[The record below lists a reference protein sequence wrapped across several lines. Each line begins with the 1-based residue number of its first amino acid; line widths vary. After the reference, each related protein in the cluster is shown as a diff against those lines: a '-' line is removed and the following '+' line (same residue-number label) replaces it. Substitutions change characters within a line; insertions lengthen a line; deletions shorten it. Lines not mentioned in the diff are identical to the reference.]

1 MTKAGEKN
9 QKKINLSLNESLF
22 PIVLLIIFL
31 TFNVYVYGD
40 DAMGGSNQ
48 FILLLGAAA
57 GIGLGIFKGF
67 KFSNMMS
74 QVAENLKS
82 VTGAIVILLFVGAL
96 SGTWLISGI
105 IPSMIY
111 YGLNILHPSIFLPA
125 CLIICAIISIA
136 TGSSWT
142 TSATVGIA
150 LIGISKAIGVP
161 VEMSAGAI
169 ISGAYFGDKLSPLSD
184 TTNLAPAISGSDLFT
199 HIKYL
204 TITTIPTITIS
215 LIIFVILNFYM
226 VSSGTTDNTVLLEA
240 INQTFNITPLIF
252 IVPLIVII
260 LIIKKTPPII
270 ALFTGTILGA
280 IFAIIFQQDILTQLS
295 NSSSLTFDGAYSAII
310 NSITIDTNIESGNSE
325 LNDLFKSGG
334 MFGMMNTIWLVIS
347 AMVFGGVM
355 ESIGALKTITTSL
368 LNLGKSTFSLF
379 ASTAGSC
386 LAINLTTSDQ
396 YLAIV
401 VPGRMFASSYKKYGL
416 DPKNLS
422 RTLEDTA
429 TVTSPL
435 VPWNT
440 CGATHAGVLGIST
453 FIYLPYCFFNLISPV
468 MTLIFAYGNIK
479 IAKLSKDK
487 ITN

>member
-1 MTKAGEKN
+1 MTKTDKKN

-22 PIVLLIIFL
+22 PILLLIIFL
-31 TFNVYVYGD
+31 SFNVYVYGD

-57 GIGLGIFKGF
+57 GIGLGVFKGF

-111 YGLNILHPSIFLPA
+111 YGLNILHPSIFLPS

-150 LIGISKAIGVP
+150 LIGISKAIGIP

-215 LIIFVILNFYM
+215 LIIFIILNFYM
-226 VSSGTTDNTVLLEA
+226 ISSGPTDNTVLLEA

-252 IVPLIVII
+252 IVPFIVIV

-280 IFAIIFQQDILTQLS
+280 IFALIFQQDILTQLS
-295 NSSSLTFDGAYSAII
+295 NSNSLTFEGAYSAII
-310 NSITIDTNIESGNSE
+310 NSITVDTNIESGNSE
-325 LNDLFKSGG
+325 LNDLFTSGG
-334 MFGMMNTIWLVIS
+334 MLGMMNTIWLVIS

-401 VPGRMFASSYKKYGL
+401 IPGKMFEKAFKEKNL
-416 DPKNLS
+416 APENLS
-422 RTLEDTA
+422 RTLEDTG
-429 TVTSPL
+429 TVTSVL
-435 VPWNT
+435 IPWNS
-440 CGATHAGVLGIST
+440 CGAYQSGVLGVSVLD
-453 FIYLPYCFFNLISPV
+453 YFFYAIFNWLSFF
-468 MTLIFAYGNIK
+468 MTLIVAGFNYKIK
-479 IAKLSKDK
+479 KLEIKK
-487 ITN
+487 A

>member
-1 MTKAGEKN
+1 MAKSDETS
-9 QKKINLSLNESLF
+9 QVKINLSLTESLF
-22 PIVLLIIFL
+22 PIILLIIFL
-31 TFNVYVYGD
+31 SFNVYVYGD

-48 FILLLGAAA
+48 FILLIGAAA
-57 GIGLGIFKGF
+57 GIGLGLFKGF
-67 KFSNMMS
+67 IFKNMMS

-150 LIGISKAIGVP
+150 LIGISKAIGIP

-215 LIIFVILNFYM
+215 LLIFIILNFYM
-226 VSSGTTDNTVLLEA
+226 VSSGPTDNTILLEA
-240 INQTFNITPLIF
+240 ISQTFNITPLIF

-280 IFAIIFQQDILTQLS
+280 IFALIFQQDILVQLS
-295 NSSSLTFDGAYSAII
+295 DYDSLTFEGAYSAVV
-310 NSITIDTNIESGNSE
+310 NSITVDTNIESGNLE
-325 LNDLFKSGG
+325 LNDLFTSGG
-334 MFGMMNTIWLVIS
+334 MLGMMNTIWLVIS

-355 ESIGALKTITTSL
+355 ESIGALRTITTSL

-401 VPGRMFASSYKKYGL
+401 IPGKMFEKAFKEKNL
-416 DPKNLS
+416 APENLS
-422 RTLEDTA
+422 RTLEDTG
-429 TVTSPL
+429 TVTSVL
-435 VPWNT
+435 IPWNS
-440 CGATHAGVLGIST
+440 CGAYQSSVLGVSVVD
-453 FIYLPYCFFNLISPV
+453 YFFYAIFNWLSFF
-468 MTLIFAYGNIK
+468 MTLIVAGLNYKIK
-479 IAKLSKDK
+479 KLDVDK
-487 ITN
+487 A

>member
-1 MTKAGEKN
+1 MTKTDKKN

-22 PIVLLIIFL
+22 PILLLIIFL
-31 TFNVYVYGD
+31 SFNVYVYGD

-57 GIGLGIFKGF
+57 GIGLGVFKGF

-111 YGLNILHPSIFLPA
+111 YGLNILHPSIFLPS

-150 LIGISKAIGVP
+150 LIGISKAIGIP

-204 TITTIPTITIS
+204 TITTVPTISIS
-215 LIIFVILNFYM
+215 LIIFIILNFYM
-226 VSSGTTDNTVLLEA
+226 ISSGPTDNTVLLEA

-252 IVPLIVII
+252 IVPFIVIV

-280 IFAIIFQQDILTQLS
+280 IFALIFQQDILTQLS
-295 NSSSLTFDGAYSAII
+295 DSNSLTFEGAYSAII
-310 NSITIDTNIESGNSE
+310 NSITVDTNIESGNSE
-325 LNDLFKSGG
+325 LNDLFTSGG
-334 MFGMMNTIWLVIS
+334 MLGMMNTIWLVIS

-401 VPGRMFASSYKKYGL
+401 IPGKMFEKAFKEKNL
-416 DPKNLS
+416 APENLS
-422 RTLEDTA
+422 RTLEDTG
-429 TVTSPL
+429 TVTSVL
-435 VPWNT
+435 IPWNS
-440 CGATHAGVLGIST
+440 CGAYQSGVLGVSVLD
-453 FIYLPYCFFNLISPV
+453 YFFYAIFNWLSFF
-468 MTLIFAYGNIK
+468 MTLIVAGFNYKIK
-479 IAKLSKDK
+479 KLEIKK
-487 ITN
+487 A

>member
-1 MTKAGEKN
+1 MAKSDETS
-9 QKKINLSLNESLF
+9 QVKINLSLTESLF
-22 PIVLLIIFL
+22 PIILLIIFL
-31 TFNVYVYGD
+31 SFNVYVYGD

-48 FILLLGAAA
+48 FILLIGAAA
-57 GIGLGIFKGF
+57 GIGLGLFKGF
-67 KFSNMMS
+67 IFKNMMS

-150 LIGISKAIGVP
+150 LIGISKAIGIP

-215 LIIFVILNFYM
+215 LLIFIILNFYM
-226 VSSGTTDNTVLLEA
+226 VSSGPTDNTILLEA
-240 INQTFNITPLIF
+240 ISQTFNITPLIF

-280 IFAIIFQQDILTQLS
+280 IFALIFQQDILVQLS
-295 NSSSLTFDGAYSAII
+295 DYDSLTFEGAYSALV
-310 NSITIDTNIESGNSE
+310 NSITVDTNIESGNLE
-325 LNDLFKSGG
+325 LNDLFTSGG
-334 MFGMMNTIWLVIS
+334 MLGMMNTIWLVIS

-355 ESIGALKTITTSL
+355 ESIGALRTITTSL

-401 VPGRMFASSYKKYGL
+401 IPGKMFEKAFKEKNL
-416 DPKNLS
+416 APENLS
-422 RTLEDTA
+422 RTLEDTG
-429 TVTSPL
+429 TVTSVL
-435 VPWNT
+435 IPWNS
-440 CGATHAGVLGIST
+440 CGAYQSSVLGVSVLD
-453 FIYLPYCFFNLISPV
+453 YFFYAIFNWLSFF
-468 MTLIFAYGNIK
+468 MTLIVAGLNYKIK
-479 IAKLSKDK
+479 KLDVDK
-487 ITN
+487 A

>member
-82 VTGAIVILLFVGAL
+82 VNGAIVILLFVGAL

-401 VPGRMFASSYKKYGL
+401 IPGKMYEKAFKEKNLA
-416 DPKNLS
+416 PENLS
-422 RTLEDTA
+422 RTLEDTG
-429 TVTSPL
+429 TVTSVL
-435 VPWNT
+435 IPWNS
-440 CGATHAGVLGIST
+440 CGAYQSGVLGVSVID
-453 FIYLPYCFFNLISPV
+453 YFFYAIFNWLSFF
-468 MTLIFAYGNIK
+468 MTLLVAGLNYKIK
-479 IAKLSKDK
+479 KLEIKK
-487 ITN
+487 A

>member
-1 MTKAGEKN
+1 MAKSDETS
-9 QKKINLSLNESLF
+9 QVKINLSLTESLF
-22 PIVLLIIFL
+22 PIILLIIFL
-31 TFNVYVYGD
+31 SFNVYVYGD

-48 FILLLGAAA
+48 FILLIGAAA
-57 GIGLGIFKGF
+57 GIGLGLFKGF
-67 KFSNMMS
+67 IFKNMMS

-111 YGLNILHPSIFLPA
+111 YGLNILQPSIFLPA

-150 LIGISKAIGVP
+150 LIGISKAIGIP

-215 LIIFVILNFYM
+215 LLIFIILNFYM
-226 VSSGTTDNTVLLEA
+226 VSSGPTDNTILLEA
-240 INQTFNITPLIF
+240 ISQTFNITPLIF

-280 IFAIIFQQDILTQLS
+280 IFALIFQQDILVQLS
-295 NSSSLTFDGAYSAII
+295 DYDSLTFEGAYSAVV
-310 NSITIDTNIESGNSE
+310 NSITVDTNIESGNLE
-325 LNDLFKSGG
+325 LNDLFTSGG
-334 MFGMMNTIWLVIS
+334 MLGMMNTIWLVIS

-355 ESIGALKTITTSL
+355 ESIGALRTITTSL

-401 VPGRMFASSYKKYGL
+401 IPGKMFEKAFKEKNL
-416 DPKNLS
+416 APENLS
-422 RTLEDTA
+422 RTLEDTG
-429 TVTSPL
+429 TVTSVL
-435 VPWNT
+435 IPWNS
-440 CGATHAGVLGIST
+440 CGAYQSSVLGVSVLD
-453 FIYLPYCFFNLISPV
+453 YFFYAIFNWLSFF
-468 MTLIFAYGNIK
+468 MTLIVAGLNYKIK
-479 IAKLSKDK
+479 KLDVDK
-487 ITN
+487 A

>member
-1 MTKAGEKN
+1 MTKTDKKN

-22 PIVLLIIFL
+22 PILLLIIFL
-31 TFNVYVYGD
+31 SFNVYVYGD

-57 GIGLGIFKGF
+57 GIGLGVFKGF

-111 YGLNILHPSIFLPA
+111 YGLNILHPSIFLPS

-150 LIGISKAIGVP
+150 LIGISKAIGMP

-204 TITTIPTITIS
+204 TITTVPTITIS
-215 LIIFVILNFYM
+215 LIIFIILNFYM
-226 VSSGTTDNTVLLEA
+226 ISSGPTDNTVLLEA

-252 IVPLIVII
+252 IVPFIVIV

-280 IFAIIFQQDILTQLS
+280 IFALIFQQDILTQLS
-295 NSSSLTFDGAYSAII
+295 NSNSLTFEGAYSAII
-310 NSITIDTNIESGNSE
+310 NSITVDTNIESGNSE
-325 LNDLFKSGG
+325 LNDLFTSGG
-334 MFGMMNTIWLVIS
+334 MLGMMNTIWLVIS

-401 VPGRMFASSYKKYGL
+401 IPGKMFEKAFKEKNL
-416 DPKNLS
+416 APENLS
-422 RTLEDTA
+422 RTLEDTG
-429 TVTSPL
+429 TVTSVL
-435 VPWNT
+435 IPWNS
-440 CGATHAGVLGIST
+440 CGAYQSGVLGVSVLD
-453 FIYLPYCFFNLISPV
+453 YFFYAIFNWLSFF
-468 MTLIFAYGNIK
+468 MTLIVAGFNYKIK
-479 IAKLSKDK
+479 KLEIKK
-487 ITN
+487 A

>member
-1 MTKAGEKN
+1 MTKTGEKN
-9 QKKINLSLNESLF
+9 QKKVSLSLNESLF
-22 PIVLLIIFL
+22 PIILLIIFL
-31 TFNVYVYGD
+31 SFNVYVYGD

-125 CLIICAIISIA
+125 CLVICAIISIA

-150 LIGISKAIGVP
+150 LIGISKAIGIP

-226 VSSGTTDNTVLLEA
+226 ISSGPTDNTVLLEA

-252 IVPLIVII
+252 IVPFIVIV

-280 IFAIIFQQDILTQLS
+280 IFALVFQQDILTQLS
-295 NSSSLTFDGAYSAII
+295 NSSSLTFEGAYSAII
-310 NSITIDTNIESGNSE
+310 NSITVDTNIESGNSE

-334 MFGMMNTIWLVIS
+334 MLGMMNTIWLVIS

-401 VPGRMFASSYKKYGL
+401 IPGKMFEKAFKEKNL
-416 DPKNLS
+416 APENLS
-422 RTLEDTA
+422 RTLEDTG
-429 TVTSPL
+429 TVTSVL
-435 VPWNT
+435 IPWN
-440 CGATHAGVLGIST
+440 S
-453 FIYLPYCFFNLISPV
+453 
-468 MTLIFAYGNIK
+468 
-479 IAKLSKDK
+479 
-487 ITN
+487 

>member
-74 QVAENLKS
+74 QVSENLKS

-401 VPGRMFASSYKKYGL
+401 IPGKMYEKAFKEKNLA
-416 DPKNLS
+416 PENLS
-422 RTLEDTA
+422 RTLEDTG
-429 TVTSPL
+429 TVTSVL
-435 VPWNT
+435 IPWNS
-440 CGATHAGVLGIST
+440 CGAYQSGVLGVSVID
-453 FIYLPYCFFNLISPV
+453 YFFYAIFNWLSFF
-468 MTLIFAYGNIK
+468 MTLLVAGLNYKIK
-479 IAKLSKDK
+479 KLEIKK
-487 ITN
+487 A

>member
-1 MTKAGEKN
+1 MTKTDETIHE
-9 QKKINLSLNESLF
+9 KINISLKESLF
-22 PIVLLIIFL
+22 PIILLIMFL
-31 TFNVYVYGD
+31 SFNVYVYGD

-48 FILLLGAAA
+48 FILLVGAAA
-57 GIGLGIFKGF
+57 GIALGIYKGF
-67 KFSNMMS
+67 KFSNMMN

-111 YGLNILHPSIFLPA
+111 YGLKILHPSIFLPA

-150 LIGISKAIGVP
+150 LIGISKAIGIP

-204 TITTIPTITIS
+204 TITTVPTITIS
-215 LIIFVILNFYM
+215 LIIFIILNFYM
-226 VSSGTTDNTVLLEA
+226 ISSGPTDNTVLLEA

-252 IVPLIVII
+252 IVPFIVIV

-280 IFAIIFQQDILTQLS
+280 IFALIFQQDILTQLS
-295 NSSSLTFDGAYSAII
+295 NSNSLTFEGAYSAII
-310 NSITIDTNIESGNSE
+310 NSITVDTNIESGNSE
-325 LNDLFKSGG
+325 LNDLFTSGG
-334 MFGMMNTIWLVIS
+334 MLGMMNTIWLVIS

-401 VPGRMFASSYKKYGL
+401 IPGKMFEKAFKEKNL
-416 DPKNLS
+416 APENLS
-422 RTLEDTA
+422 RTLEDTG
-429 TVTSPL
+429 TVTSVL
-435 VPWNT
+435 IPWNS
-440 CGATHAGVLGIST
+440 CGAYQSGVLGVSVLD
-453 FIYLPYCFFNLISPV
+453 YFFYAIFNWLSFF
-468 MTLIFAYGNIK
+468 MTLIVAGFNYKIK
-479 IAKLSKDK
+479 KLEIKK
-487 ITN
+487 A

>member
-161 VEMSAGAI
+161 VERSAGAI

-401 VPGRMFASSYKKYGL
+401 IPGKMYEKAFKEKNLA
-416 DPKNLS
+416 PENLS
-422 RTLEDTA
+422 RTLEDTG
-429 TVTSPL
+429 TVTSVL
-435 VPWNT
+435 IPWNS
-440 CGATHAGVLGIST
+440 CGAYQSGVLGVSVID
-453 FIYLPYCFFNLISPV
+453 YFFYAIFNWLSFF
-468 MTLIFAYGNIK
+468 MTLIVAGLNYKIK
-479 IAKLSKDK
+479 KLEIKK
-487 ITN
+487 A

>member
-1 MTKAGEKN
+1 MTKTGEKN
-9 QKKINLSLNESLF
+9 QKKVSLSLNESLF
-22 PIVLLIIFL
+22 PIILLIIFL
-31 TFNVYVYGD
+31 SFNVYVYGD

-125 CLIICAIISIA
+125 CLVICAIISIA

-150 LIGISKAIGVP
+150 LIGISKAIGIP

-226 VSSGTTDNTVLLEA
+226 ISSGPTDNTVLLEA

-252 IVPLIVII
+252 IVPFIVIV

-280 IFAIIFQQDILTQLS
+280 IFALVFQQDILTQLS
-295 NSSSLTFDGAYSAII
+295 NSSSLTFEGAYSAVI
-310 NSITIDTNIESGNSE
+310 NSITVDTNIESGNSE

-334 MFGMMNTIWLVIS
+334 MLGMMNTIWLVIS

-401 VPGRMFASSYKKYGL
+401 IPGKMFEKAFKEKNL
-416 DPKNLS
+416 APENLS
-422 RTLEDTA
+422 RTLEDTG
-429 TVTSPL
+429 TVTSVL
-435 VPWNT
+435 IPWNS
-440 CGATHAGVLGIST
+440 CGAYQSGVLGVSVLD
-453 FIYLPYCFFNLISPV
+453 YFFYAIFNWLSFF
-468 MTLIFAYGNIK
+468 MTLIVAGLNYKIK
-479 IAKLSKDK
+479 KLEIKK
-487 ITN
+487 A

>member
-1 MTKAGEKN
+1 MTKTGEKN
-9 QKKINLSLNESLF
+9 QKKVSLSLNESLF
-22 PIVLLIIFL
+22 PIILLIIFL
-31 TFNVYVYGD
+31 SFNVYVYGD

-125 CLIICAIISIA
+125 CLVICAIISIA

-150 LIGISKAIGVP
+150 LIGISKAIGIP

-226 VSSGTTDNTVLLEA
+226 ISSGPTDNTVLLEA

-252 IVPLIVII
+252 IVPFIVIV

-280 IFAIIFQQDILTQLS
+280 IFALVFQQDILTQLS
-295 NSSSLTFDGAYSAII
+295 NSSSLTFEGAYSAII
-310 NSITIDTNIESGNSE
+310 NSITVDTNIESGNSE

-334 MFGMMNTIWLVIS
+334 MLGMMNTIWLVIS

-401 VPGRMFASSYKKYGL
+401 IPGKMFEKAFKEKKL
-416 DPKNLS
+416 APENLS
-422 RTLEDTA
+422 RTLEDTG
-429 TVTSPL
+429 TVTSVL
-435 VPWNT
+435 IPWNS
-440 CGATHAGVLGIST
+440 CGAYQSGVLGVSVLD
-453 FIYLPYCFFNLISPV
+453 YFFYAIFNWLSFF
-468 MTLIFAYGNIK
+468 MTLIVAGLNYKIK
-479 IAKLSKDK
+479 KLEIKK
-487 ITN
+487 A

>member
-1 MTKAGEKN
+1 MTKTGEKN
-9 QKKINLSLNESLF
+9 QKKVSLSLNESLF

-31 TFNVYVYGD
+31 SFNVYVYGD

-125 CLIICAIISIA
+125 CLVICAIISIA

-150 LIGISKAIGVP
+150 LIGISKAIGIP

-226 VSSGTTDNTVLLEA
+226 ISSGPTDNTVLLEA

-252 IVPLIVII
+252 IVPFIVIV

-280 IFAIIFQQDILTQLS
+280 MFAVVFQQDILTQLS
-295 NSSSLTFDGAYSAII
+295 NSSSLTFEGAYSAII
-310 NSITIDTNIESGNSE
+310 NSITVDTNIESGNSE

-334 MFGMMNTIWLVIS
+334 MLGMMNTIWLVIS

-401 VPGRMFASSYKKYGL
+401 IPGKMFEKAFKEKNL
-416 DPKNLS
+416 APENLS
-422 RTLEDTA
+422 RTLEDTG
-429 TVTSPL
+429 TVTSVL
-435 VPWNT
+435 IPWNS
-440 CGATHAGVLGIST
+440 CGAYQSGVLGVSVLD
-453 FIYLPYCFFNLISPV
+453 YFFYAIFNWLSFF
-468 MTLIFAYGNIK
+468 MTLIVAGLNYKIK
-479 IAKLSKDK
+479 KLEIKK
-487 ITN
+487 A

>member
-1 MTKAGEKN
+1 MTKTDETIHE
-9 QKKINLSLNESLF
+9 KINISLKESLF
-22 PIVLLIIFL
+22 PIILLIMFL
-31 TFNVYVYGD
+31 SFNVYVYGD

-48 FILLLGAAA
+48 FILLVGAAA
-57 GIGLGIFKGF
+57 GIALGIYKGF
-67 KFSNMMS
+67 KFSNMMN

-111 YGLNILHPSIFLPA
+111 YGLKILHPSIFLPA
-125 CLIICAIISIA
+125 CLVICAIISIA

-150 LIGISKAIGVP
+150 LIGISKAIGIP

-215 LIIFVILNFYM
+215 LIIFIILNFYM
-226 VSSGTTDNTVLLEA
+226 VSSGPTDNTVLLEA
-240 INQTFNITPLIF
+240 ISQTFNITPLIF

-270 ALFTGTILGA
+270 ALFTGTIMGA
-280 IFAIIFQQDILTQLS
+280 IFALIFQQDILIQLS
-295 NSSSLTFDGAYSAII
+295 NSNSLTFEGAYSAIV
-310 NSITIDTNIESGNSE
+310 NSITVDTNIESGNLE

-334 MFGMMNTIWLVIS
+334 MIGMMNTIWLVIS

-401 VPGRMFASSYKKYGL
+401 IPGKMFEKAFKEKNL
-416 DPKNLS
+416 APENLS
-422 RTLEDTA
+422 RTLEDTG
-429 TVTSPL
+429 TVTSVL
-435 VPWNT
+435 IPWNS
-440 CGATHAGVLGIST
+440 CGAYQSGVLGVSVLD
-453 FIYLPYCFFNLISPV
+453 YFFYAIFNWLSFF
-468 MTLIFAYGNIK
+468 MTLIVAGLNYKIK
-479 IAKLSKDK
+479 KLDINAS
-487 ITN
+487 

>member
-1 MTKAGEKN
+1 MAKTDKKN

-22 PIVLLIIFL
+22 PILLLIIFL
-31 TFNVYVYGD
+31 SFNVYVYGD

-57 GIGLGIFKGF
+57 GIGLGVFKGF

-111 YGLNILHPSIFLPA
+111 YGLNILHPSIFLPS

-150 LIGISKAIGVP
+150 LIGISKAIGIP

-204 TITTIPTITIS
+204 TITTVPTISIS
-215 LIIFVILNFYM
+215 LIIFIILNFYM
-226 VSSGTTDNTVLLEA
+226 ISSGPTDNTVLLEA

-252 IVPLIVII
+252 IVPFIVIV

-280 IFAIIFQQDILTQLS
+280 IFALIFQQDILTQLS
-295 NSSSLTFDGAYSAII
+295 DSNSLTFEGAYSAII
-310 NSITIDTNIESGNSE
+310 NSITVDTNIESGNSE

-401 VPGRMFASSYKKYGL
+401 IPGKMFEKAFKEKNL
-416 DPKNLS
+416 APENLS
-422 RTLEDTA
+422 RTLEDTG
-429 TVTSPL
+429 TVTSVL
-435 VPWNT
+435 IPWNS
-440 CGATHAGVLGIST
+440 CGAYQSGVLGVSVLD
-453 FIYLPYCFFNLISPV
+453 YFFYAIFNWLSFF
-468 MTLIFAYGNIK
+468 MTLIVAGFNYKIK
-479 IAKLSKDK
+479 KLEIKK
-487 ITN
+487 A

>member
-1 MTKAGEKN
+1 MTKTDKKN

-22 PIVLLIIFL
+22 PILLLIIFL
-31 TFNVYVYGD
+31 SFNVYVYGD

-57 GIGLGIFKGF
+57 GIGLGVFKGF

-111 YGLNILHPSIFLPA
+111 YGLNILHPSIFLPS

-150 LIGISKAIGVP
+150 LIGISKAIGIP

-215 LIIFVILNFYM
+215 LIIFIILNFYM
-226 VSSGTTDNTVLLEA
+226 ISSGPTDNTVLLEA

-252 IVPLIVII
+252 IVPFIVIV

-270 ALFTGTILGA
+270 ALFIGTILGA
-280 IFAIIFQQDILTQLS
+280 IFALIFQQDILTQLS
-295 NSSSLTFDGAYSAII
+295 NSSSLTFEGAYSAII
-310 NSITIDTNIESGNSE
+310 NSITVDTNIESGNSE
-325 LNDLFKSGG
+325 LNDLFTSGG
-334 MFGMMNTIWLVIS
+334 MLGMMNTIWLVIS

-401 VPGRMFASSYKKYGL
+401 IPGKMFEKAFKEKNL
-416 DPKNLS
+416 APENLS
-422 RTLEDTA
+422 RTLEDTG
-429 TVTSPL
+429 TVTSVL
-435 VPWNT
+435 IPWNS
-440 CGATHAGVLGIST
+440 CGAYQSGVLGVSVLD
-453 FIYLPYCFFNLISPV
+453 YFFYAIFNWLSFF
-468 MTLIFAYGNIK
+468 MTLIVAGFNYKIK
-479 IAKLSKDK
+479 KLEIKK
-487 ITN
+487 A

>member
-67 KFSNMMS
+67 KFSNMMN

-150 LIGISKAIGVP
+150 LIGISKAIGIP

-215 LIIFVILNFYM
+215 LIIFVILNYYM
-226 VSSGTTDNTVLLEA
+226 VSSGPTDNTALLEA

-252 IVPLIVII
+252 IVPFIVII

-280 IFAIIFQQDILTQLS
+280 IFALIFQQDILTQLS
-295 NSSSLTFDGAYSAII
+295 NSSSLTFEDAYSAII

-334 MFGMMNTIWLVIS
+334 MLGMMNTIWLVIS

-401 VPGRMFASSYKKYGL
+401 IPGKMFEKAFKEKNL
-416 DPKNLS
+416 APENLS
-422 RTLEDTA
+422 RTLEDTG
-429 TVTSPL
+429 TVTSVL
-435 VPWNT
+435 IPWNS
-440 CGATHAGVLGIST
+440 CGAYQSGVLGVSVLD
-453 FIYLPYCFFNLISPV
+453 YFFYAIFNWLSFF
-468 MTLIFAYGNIK
+468 MTLIVAGLNYKIK
-479 IAKLSKDK
+479 KLEIK
-487 ITN
+487 

>member
-1 MTKAGEKN
+1 MTKTDETIHE
-9 QKKINLSLNESLF
+9 KINISLKESLF
-22 PIVLLIIFL
+22 PIILLIVFL
-31 TFNVYVYGD
+31 SFNVYVYGD

-48 FILLLGAAA
+48 FILLVGAAA
-57 GIGLGIFKGF
+57 GIALGIYKGF
-67 KFSNMMS
+67 KFSNMMN

-111 YGLNILHPSIFLPA
+111 YGLKILHPSIFLPA
-125 CLIICAIISIA
+125 CLVICAIISIA

-150 LIGISKAIGVP
+150 LIGISKAIGIP

-215 LIIFVILNFYM
+215 LIIFIILNFYM
-226 VSSGTTDNTVLLEA
+226 VSSGPTDNTVLLEA
-240 INQTFNITPLIF
+240 ISQTFNITPLIF

-270 ALFTGTILGA
+270 ALFTGTIMGA
-280 IFAIIFQQDILTQLS
+280 IFALIFQQDILIQLS
-295 NSSSLTFDGAYSAII
+295 NSNSLTFEGAYSAIV
-310 NSITIDTNIESGNSE
+310 NSITVDTNIESGNSE

-334 MFGMMNTIWLVIS
+334 MIGMMNTIWLVIS

-401 VPGRMFASSYKKYGL
+401 IPGKMFEKAFKEKNL
-416 DPKNLS
+416 APENLS
-422 RTLEDTA
+422 RTLEDTG
-429 TVTSPL
+429 TVTSVL
-435 VPWNT
+435 IPWNS
-440 CGATHAGVLGIST
+440 CGAYQSGVLGVSVLD
-453 FIYLPYCFFNLISPV
+453 YFFYAIFNWLSFF
-468 MTLIFAYGNIK
+468 MTLIVAGLNYKIKKLDINI
-479 IAKLSKDK
+479 S
-487 ITN
+487 

>member
-1 MTKAGEKN
+1 MTKTDKKN

-22 PIVLLIIFL
+22 PILLLIIFL
-31 TFNVYVYGD
+31 SFNVYVYGD

-57 GIGLGIFKGF
+57 GIGLGVFKGF

-111 YGLNILHPSIFLPA
+111 YGLNILHPSIFLPS

-150 LIGISKAIGVP
+150 LIGISKAIGIP

-204 TITTIPTITIS
+204 TITTVPTISIS
-215 LIIFVILNFYM
+215 LIIFIILNFYM
-226 VSSGTTDNTVLLEA
+226 ISSGPTDNTVLLEA

-252 IVPLIVII
+252 IVPFIVIV

-280 IFAIIFQQDILTQLS
+280 IFALIFQQDILTQLS
-295 NSSSLTFDGAYSAII
+295 NSNSLTFEGAYSAII
-310 NSITIDTNIESGNSE
+310 NSITVDTNIESGNSE
-325 LNDLFKSGG
+325 LNDLFTSGG
-334 MFGMMNTIWLVIS
+334 MLGMMNTIWLVIS

-401 VPGRMFASSYKKYGL
+401 IPGKMFEKAFKEKNL
-416 DPKNLS
+416 APENLS
-422 RTLEDTA
+422 RTLEDTG
-429 TVTSPL
+429 TVTSVL
-435 VPWNT
+435 IPWNS
-440 CGATHAGVLGIST
+440 CGAYQSGVLGVSVLD
-453 FIYLPYCFFNLISPV
+453 YFFYAIFNWLSFF
-468 MTLIFAYGNIK
+468 MTLLVAGFNYKIK
-479 IAKLSKDK
+479 KLEIKK
-487 ITN
+487 A

>member
-1 MTKAGEKN
+1 MTKTDKKN

-22 PIVLLIIFL
+22 PIFLLIIFL
-31 TFNVYVYGD
+31 SFNVYVYGD

-57 GIGLGIFKGF
+57 GIGLGVFKGF
-67 KFSNMMS
+67 KFSNMMN

-111 YGLNILHPSIFLPA
+111 YGLNILHPSIFLPS

-150 LIGISKAIGVP
+150 LIGISKAIGIP

-215 LIIFVILNFYM
+215 LIIFIILNFYM
-226 VSSGTTDNTVLLEA
+226 ISSGPTDNTVLLEA

-252 IVPLIVII
+252 IVPFIVIV

-280 IFAIIFQQDILTQLS
+280 IFALIFQQDILTQLS
-295 NSSSLTFDGAYSAII
+295 NSSSLTFEGAYSAII
-310 NSITIDTNIESGNSE
+310 NSITVDTNIESGNSE
-325 LNDLFKSGG
+325 LNDLFTSGG
-334 MFGMMNTIWLVIS
+334 MLGMMNTIWLVIS

-401 VPGRMFASSYKKYGL
+401 IPGKMFEKAFKEKNL
-416 DPKNLS
+416 APENLS
-422 RTLEDTA
+422 RTLEDTG
-429 TVTSPL
+429 TVTSVL
-435 VPWNT
+435 IPWNS
-440 CGATHAGVLGIST
+440 CGAYQSGVLGVSVLD
-453 FIYLPYCFFNLISPV
+453 YFFYAIFNWLSFF
-468 MTLIFAYGNIK
+468 MTLIVAGFNYKIK
-479 IAKLSKDK
+479 KLEIKK
-487 ITN
+487 A

>member
-1 MTKAGEKN
+1 MTKTGEKN
-9 QKKINLSLNESLF
+9 QKKVSLSLNESLF

-31 TFNVYVYGD
+31 SFNVYVYGD

-125 CLIICAIISIA
+125 CLVICAIISIA

-150 LIGISKAIGVP
+150 LIGISKAIGIP

-215 LIIFVILNFYM
+215 LITFVILNFYM
-226 VSSGTTDNTVLLEA
+226 ISSGPTDNTVLLEA

-252 IVPLIVII
+252 IVPFIVIV

-280 IFAIIFQQDILTQLS
+280 IFALIFQQDILTQLS
-295 NSSSLTFDGAYSAII
+295 NSSSLTFEGAYSAII
-310 NSITIDTNIESGNSE
+310 NSITVDTNIESGNSE

-334 MFGMMNTIWLVIS
+334 MLGMMNTIWLVIS

-401 VPGRMFASSYKKYGL
+401 IPGKMFEKAFKEKNL
-416 DPKNLS
+416 APENLS
-422 RTLEDTA
+422 RTLEDTG
-429 TVTSPL
+429 TVTSVL
-435 VPWNT
+435 IPWNS
-440 CGATHAGVLGIST
+440 CGAYQSGVLGVSVLD
-453 FIYLPYCFFNLISPV
+453 YFFYAIFNWLSFF
-468 MTLIFAYGNIK
+468 MTLIVAGLNYKIK
-479 IAKLSKDK
+479 KLEIKK
-487 ITN
+487 A

>member
-1 MTKAGEKN
+1 MTKTDETIHE
-9 QKKINLSLNESLF
+9 KINISLKESLF
-22 PIVLLIIFL
+22 PIILLIVFL
-31 TFNVYVYGD
+31 SFNVYVYGD

-48 FILLLGAAA
+48 FILLVGAAA
-57 GIGLGIFKGF
+57 GIALGIYKGF
-67 KFSNMMS
+67 KFSNMMN

-111 YGLNILHPSIFLPA
+111 YGLKILHPSIFLPA
-125 CLIICAIISIA
+125 CLVICAIISIA

-150 LIGISKAIGVP
+150 LIGISKAIGIP

-215 LIIFVILNFYM
+215 LIIFIILNFYM
-226 VSSGTTDNTVLLEA
+226 VSSGQTDNTVLLEA
-240 INQTFNITPLIF
+240 ISQTFNITPLIF

-270 ALFTGTILGA
+270 ALFTGTIMGA
-280 IFAIIFQQDILTQLS
+280 IFALIFQQDILIQLS
-295 NSSSLTFDGAYSAII
+295 NSNSLTFEGAYSAIV
-310 NSITIDTNIESGNSE
+310 NSITVDTNIESGNSE

-334 MFGMMNTIWLVIS
+334 MIGMMNTIWLVIS

-401 VPGRMFASSYKKYGL
+401 IPGKMFEKAFKEKNL
-416 DPKNLS
+416 APENLS
-422 RTLEDTA
+422 RTLEDTG
-429 TVTSPL
+429 TVTSVL
-435 VPWNT
+435 IPWNS
-440 CGATHAGVLGIST
+440 CGAYQSGVLGVSVLD
-453 FIYLPYCFFNLISPV
+453 YFFYAIFNWLSFF
-468 MTLIFAYGNIK
+468 MTLIVAGLNYKIK
-479 IAKLSKDK
+479 KLDINAS
-487 ITN
+487 

>member
-1 MTKAGEKN
+1 MTKTGEKN
-9 QKKINLSLNESLF
+9 QKKVSLSLNESLF
-22 PIVLLIIFL
+22 PIILLIIFL
-31 TFNVYVYGD
+31 SFNVYVYGD

-125 CLIICAIISIA
+125 CLVICAIISIA

-150 LIGISKAIGVP
+150 LIGISKAIGIP

-215 LIIFVILNFYM
+215 LITFVILNFYM
-226 VSSGTTDNTVLLEA
+226 ISSGPTDNTVLLEA

-252 IVPLIVII
+252 IVPFIVIV

-280 IFAIIFQQDILTQLS
+280 IFALVFQQDILTQLS
-295 NSSSLTFDGAYSAII
+295 NSSSLTFEGAYSAII
-310 NSITIDTNIESGNSE
+310 NSITVDTNIESGNSE

-334 MFGMMNTIWLVIS
+334 MLGMMNTIWLVIS

-401 VPGRMFASSYKKYGL
+401 IPGKMFEKAFKEKNL
-416 DPKNLS
+416 APENLS
-422 RTLEDTA
+422 RTLEDTG
-429 TVTSPL
+429 TVTSVL
-435 VPWNT
+435 IPWNS
-440 CGATHAGVLGIST
+440 CGAYQSGVLGVSVLD
-453 FIYLPYCFFNLISPV
+453 YFFYAIFNWLSFF
-468 MTLIFAYGNIK
+468 MTLIVAGLNYKIK
-479 IAKLSKDK
+479 KLEIKK
-487 ITN
+487 A

>member
-1 MTKAGEKN
+1 MTKTDETIHE
-9 QKKINLSLNESLF
+9 KINISLKESLF
-22 PIVLLIIFL
+22 PIILLIMFL
-31 TFNVYVYGD
+31 SFNVYVYGD

-48 FILLLGAAA
+48 FILLVGAAA
-57 GIGLGIFKGF
+57 GIALGIYKGF
-67 KFSNMMS
+67 KFSNMMT

-111 YGLNILHPSIFLPA
+111 YGLKILHPSIFLPA

-150 LIGISKAIGVP
+150 LIGISKAIGIP

-215 LIIFVILNFYM
+215 LIIFIILNFYM
-226 VSSGTTDNTVLLEA
+226 VSSGPTDNTVLLEA
-240 INQTFNITPLIF
+240 ISQTFNITPLIF

-270 ALFTGTILGA
+270 ALFTGTIMGA
-280 IFAIIFQQDILTQLS
+280 IFALIFQQDILIQLS
-295 NSSSLTFDGAYSAII
+295 NSNSLTFEGAYSAIV
-310 NSITIDTNIESGNSE
+310 NSITVDTNIESGNSE

-334 MFGMMNTIWLVIS
+334 MIGMMNTIWLVIS

-401 VPGRMFASSYKKYGL
+401 IPGKMFEKAFKEKNL
-416 DPKNLS
+416 APENLS
-422 RTLEDTA
+422 RTLEDTG
-429 TVTSPL
+429 TVTSVL
-435 VPWNT
+435 IPWNS
-440 CGATHAGVLGIST
+440 CGAYQSGVLGVSVLD
-453 FIYLPYCFFNLISPV
+453 YFFYAIFNWLSFF
-468 MTLIFAYGNIK
+468 MTLIVAGLNYKIK
-479 IAKLSKDK
+479 KLDINAS
-487 ITN
+487 

>member
-1 MTKAGEKN
+1 MTKTDETIHE
-9 QKKINLSLNESLF
+9 KINISLKESLF
-22 PIVLLIIFL
+22 PIILLIMFL
-31 TFNVYVYGD
+31 SFNVYVYGD

-48 FILLLGAAA
+48 FILLVGAAA
-57 GIGLGIFKGF
+57 GIALGIYKGF

-111 YGLNILHPSIFLPA
+111 YGLKILHPSIFLPA
-125 CLIICAIISIA
+125 CLVICAIISIA

-150 LIGISKAIGVP
+150 LIGISKAIGIP

-215 LIIFVILNFYM
+215 LIIFIILNFYM
-226 VSSGTTDNTVLLEA
+226 VSSGPTDNTVLLEA
-240 INQTFNITPLIF
+240 ISQTFNITPLIF

-270 ALFTGTILGA
+270 ALFTGTIMGA
-280 IFAIIFQQDILTQLS
+280 IFALIFQQDILIQLS
-295 NSSSLTFDGAYSAII
+295 NSNSLTFEGAYSAIV
-310 NSITIDTNIESGNSE
+310 NSITVDTNIESGNLE

-334 MFGMMNTIWLVIS
+334 MIGMMNTIWLVIS

-401 VPGRMFASSYKKYGL
+401 IPGKMFEKAFKEKNL
-416 DPKNLS
+416 APENLS
-422 RTLEDTA
+422 RTLEDTG
-429 TVTSPL
+429 TVTSVL
-435 VPWNT
+435 IPWNS
-440 CGATHAGVLGIST
+440 CGAYQSGVLGVSVLD
-453 FIYLPYCFFNLISPV
+453 YFFYAIFNWLSFF
-468 MTLIFAYGNIK
+468 MTLIVAGLNYKIK
-479 IAKLSKDK
+479 KLDINAS
-487 ITN
+487 

>member
-1 MTKAGEKN
+1 MAKSDETSQG
-9 QKKINLSLNESLF
+9 KINLSLTESLF
-22 PIVLLIIFL
+22 PIILLIIFL
-31 TFNVYVYGD
+31 SFNVYVYGD

-48 FILLLGAAA
+48 FILLIGAAA
-57 GIGLGIFKGF
+57 GIGLGLFKGF
-67 KFSNMMS
+67 IFKNMMS

-150 LIGISKAIGVP
+150 LIGISKAIGIP

-215 LIIFVILNFYM
+215 LLIFIILNFYM
-226 VSSGTTDNTVLLEA
+226 VSSGPTDNTILLEA
-240 INQTFNITPLIF
+240 ISQTFNITPLIF

-280 IFAIIFQQDILTQLS
+280 IFALIFQQDILVQLS
-295 NSSSLTFDGAYSAII
+295 DYDSLTFEGAYSAVV
-310 NSITIDTNIESGNSE
+310 NSITVDTNIESGNLE
-325 LNDLFKSGG
+325 LNDLFTSGG
-334 MFGMMNTIWLVIS
+334 MLGMMNTIWLVIS

-355 ESIGALKTITTSL
+355 ESIGALRTITTSL

-401 VPGRMFASSYKKYGL
+401 IPGKMFEKAFKEKNL
-416 DPKNLS
+416 APENLS
-422 RTLEDTA
+422 RTLEDTG
-429 TVTSPL
+429 TVTSVL
-435 VPWNT
+435 IPWNS
-440 CGATHAGVLGIST
+440 CGAYQSSVLGVSVLD
-453 FIYLPYCFFNLISPV
+453 YFFYAIFNWLSFF
-468 MTLIFAYGNIK
+468 MTLIVAGLNYKIK
-479 IAKLSKDK
+479 KLDVDK
-487 ITN
+487 A

>member
-1 MTKAGEKN
+1 MTKTDKKN

-22 PIVLLIIFL
+22 PILLLIIFL
-31 TFNVYVYGD
+31 SFNVYVYGD

-57 GIGLGIFKGF
+57 GIGLGVFKGF

-111 YGLNILHPSIFLPA
+111 YGLNILHPSIFLPS

-150 LIGISKAIGVP
+150 LIGISKAIGMP

-204 TITTIPTITIS
+204 TITTVPTISIS
-215 LIIFVILNFYM
+215 LIIFIILNFYM
-226 VSSGTTDNTVLLEA
+226 ISSGPTDNTVLLEA

-252 IVPLIVII
+252 IVPFIVIV

-280 IFAIIFQQDILTQLS
+280 IFALIFQQDILTQLS
-295 NSSSLTFDGAYSAII
+295 NSNSLTFEGAYSAII
-310 NSITIDTNIESGNSE
+310 NSITVDTNIESGNSE
-325 LNDLFKSGG
+325 LNDLFTSGG
-334 MFGMMNTIWLVIS
+334 MLGMMNTIWLVIS

-401 VPGRMFASSYKKYGL
+401 IPGKMFEKAFKEKNL
-416 DPKNLS
+416 APENLS
-422 RTLEDTA
+422 RTLEDTG
-429 TVTSPL
+429 TVTSVL
-435 VPWNT
+435 IPWNS
-440 CGATHAGVLGIST
+440 CGAYQSGVLGVSVLD
-453 FIYLPYCFFNLISPV
+453 YFFYAIFNWLSFF
-468 MTLIFAYGNIK
+468 MTLIVAGFNYKIK
-479 IAKLSKDK
+479 KLEIKK
-487 ITN
+487 A

>member
-1 MTKAGEKN
+1 MTKTDETIHE
-9 QKKINLSLNESLF
+9 KINISLKESLF
-22 PIVLLIIFL
+22 PIILLIVFL
-31 TFNVYVYGD
+31 SFNVYVYGD

-48 FILLLGAAA
+48 FILLVGAAA
-57 GIGLGIFKGF
+57 GIALGIYKGF
-67 KFSNMMS
+67 KFSNMMN

-111 YGLNILHPSIFLPA
+111 YGLKILHPSIFLPA
-125 CLIICAIISIA
+125 CLVICAIISIA

-150 LIGISKAIGVP
+150 LIGISKAIGIP

-215 LIIFVILNFYM
+215 LIIFIILNFYM
-226 VSSGTTDNTVLLEA
+226 VSSGPTDNTVLLEA
-240 INQTFNITPLIF
+240 ISQTFNITPLIF

-270 ALFTGTILGA
+270 ALFTGTIMGA
-280 IFAIIFQQDILTQLS
+280 IFALIFQQDILIQLS
-295 NSSSLTFDGAYSAII
+295 NSNSLTFEGAYSAIV
-310 NSITIDTNIESGNSE
+310 NPITVDTNIESGNSE

-334 MFGMMNTIWLVIS
+334 MIGMMNTIWLVIS

-401 VPGRMFASSYKKYGL
+401 IPGKMFEKAFKEKNL
-416 DPKNLS
+416 APENLS
-422 RTLEDTA
+422 RTLEDTG
-429 TVTSPL
+429 TVTSVL
-435 VPWNT
+435 IPWNS
-440 CGATHAGVLGIST
+440 CGAYQSGVLGVSVLD
-453 FIYLPYCFFNLISPV
+453 YFFYAIFNWLSFF
-468 MTLIFAYGNIK
+468 MTLIVAGLNYKIK
-479 IAKLSKDK
+479 KLDINAS
-487 ITN
+487 

>member
-1 MTKAGEKN
+1 MTKTDKKN

-22 PIVLLIIFL
+22 PILLLIIFL
-31 TFNVYVYGD
+31 SFNVYVYGD

-57 GIGLGIFKGF
+57 GIGLGVFKGF
-67 KFSNMMS
+67 KFNNMMS

-111 YGLNILHPSIFLPA
+111 YGLNLLHPSIFLPS

-150 LIGISKAIGVP
+150 LIGISKAIGIP

-204 TITTIPTITIS
+204 TITTVPTITIS
-215 LIIFVILNFYM
+215 LIIFIILNFYM
-226 VSSGTTDNTVLLEA
+226 ISSGPTDNTVLLEA

-252 IVPLIVII
+252 IVPFIVIV

-280 IFAIIFQQDILTQLS
+280 IFALIFQQDILTQLS
-295 NSSSLTFDGAYSAII
+295 NSNSLTFEGAYSAII
-310 NSITIDTNIESGNSE
+310 NSITVDTNIESGNSE
-325 LNDLFKSGG
+325 LNDLFTSGG
-334 MFGMMNTIWLVIS
+334 MLGMMNTIWLVIS

-401 VPGRMFASSYKKYGL
+401 IPGKMFEKAFKEKNL
-416 DPKNLS
+416 APENLS
-422 RTLEDTA
+422 RTLEDTG
-429 TVTSPL
+429 TVTSVL
-435 VPWNT
+435 IPWNS
-440 CGATHAGVLGIST
+440 CGAYQSGVLGVSVLD
-453 FIYLPYCFFNLISPV
+453 YFFYAIFNWLSFF
-468 MTLIFAYGNIK
+468 MTLIVAGFNYKIK
-479 IAKLSKDK
+479 KLEIKK
-487 ITN
+487 A

>member
-1 MTKAGEKN
+1 
-9 QKKINLSLNESLF
+9 
-22 PIVLLIIFL
+22 
-31 TFNVYVYGD
+31 
-40 DAMGGSNQ
+40 MGGSNQ
-48 FILLLGAAA
+48 FILLVGAAA
-57 GIGLGIFKGF
+57 GIALGIYKGF
-67 KFSNMMS
+67 KFSNMMN

-111 YGLNILHPSIFLPA
+111 YGLKILHPSIFLPA
-125 CLIICAIISIA
+125 CLVICAIISIA

-150 LIGISKAIGVP
+150 LIGISEAIGIP

-215 LIIFVILNFYM
+215 LIIFIILNFYM
-226 VSSGTTDNTVLLEA
+226 VSSGPTDNTVLLEA
-240 INQTFNITPLIF
+240 ISQTFNITPLIF

-270 ALFTGTILGA
+270 ALFTGTIMGA
-280 IFAIIFQQDILTQLS
+280 IFALIFQQDILIQLS
-295 NSSSLTFDGAYSAII
+295 NSNSLTFEGAYSAIV
-310 NSITIDTNIESGNSE
+310 NSITVDTNIESGNSE

-334 MFGMMNTIWLVIS
+334 MIGMMNTIWLVIS

-401 VPGRMFASSYKKYGL
+401 IPGKMFEKAFKEKNL
-416 DPKNLS
+416 APENLS
-422 RTLEDTA
+422 RTLEDTG
-429 TVTSPL
+429 TVTSVL
-435 VPWNT
+435 IPWNS
-440 CGATHAGVLGIST
+440 CGAYQSGVLGVSVLD
-453 FIYLPYCFFNLISPV
+453 YFFYAIFNWLSFF
-468 MTLIFAYGNIK
+468 MTLIVAGLNYKIK
-479 IAKLSKDK
+479 KLDINAS
-487 ITN
+487 

>member
-1 MTKAGEKN
+1 MTKIDKSN
-9 QKKINLSLNESLF
+9 QRKINLSLSESLF
-22 PIVLLIIFL
+22 PIILLIIFL
-31 TFNVYVYGD
+31 SFNVYVYGD

-48 FILLLGAAA
+48 FILLVGASA

-67 KFSNMMS
+67 KFSGMMN

-125 CLIICAIISIA
+125 CLVICAIISVA

-150 LIGISKAIGVP
+150 LIGISKAIGIP

-215 LIIFVILNFYM
+215 LIIFIILNFYM
-226 VSSGTTDNTVLLEA
+226 VSSGPTDNTILLEA

-270 ALFTGTILGA
+270 ALFTGTMLGA
-280 IFAIIFQQDILTQLS
+280 IFALIFQQDILIQLS
-295 NSSSLTFDGAYSAII
+295 NSNSLTFEGAYSAII
-310 NSITIDTNIESGNSE
+310 NSITVDTNIESGNSE
-325 LNDLFKSGG
+325 LNELFTSGG
-334 MFGMMNTIWLVIS
+334 MLGMMNTIWLVIS

-401 VPGRMFASSYKKYGL
+401 IPGKMFERAFREKNL
-416 DPKNLS
+416 APENLS
-422 RTLEDTA
+422 RTLEDTG
-429 TVTSPL
+429 TVTSVL
-435 VPWNT
+435 IPWNS
-440 CGATHAGVLGIST
+440 CGAYQSGVLGVSVLD
-453 FIYLPYCFFNLISPV
+453 YFFYAIFNWLSFF
-468 MTLIFAYGNIK
+468 MTLIVAGLNYKIK
-479 IAKLSKDK
+479 KLEVK
-487 ITN
+487 NA